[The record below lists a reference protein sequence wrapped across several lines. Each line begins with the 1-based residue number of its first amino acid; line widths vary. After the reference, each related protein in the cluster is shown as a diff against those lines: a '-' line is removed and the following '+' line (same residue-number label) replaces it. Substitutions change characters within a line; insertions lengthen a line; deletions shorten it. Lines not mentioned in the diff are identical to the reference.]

1 MTLVKSSGSSCRK
14 GKEAVYDPLVEQKTG
29 EEAMYSESDHSDE
42 EEAQRDP
49 DSECAPLID
58 P

>member
-1 MTLVKSSGSSCRK
+1 MTLEKGQSSSRCK
-14 GKEAVYDPLVEQKTG
+14 GKEVVSDAPVARNVG
-29 EEAMYSESDHSDE
+29 EEAIYSESDHFDL
-42 EEAQRDP
+42 EARCDP

>member
-1 MTLVKSSGSSCRK
+1 MTSTKGQGSSRHK
-14 GKEAVYDPLVEQKTG
+14 GKEVVTDDLATQDVGK
-29 EEAMYSESDHSDE
+29 EAIYSESDHFDL
-42 EEAQRDP
+42 EARCDP

>member
-1 MTLVKSSGSSCRK
+1 MALVKNSGSSHCK
-14 GKEAVYDPLVEQKTG
+14 GKEAVHDPLVEQKTG
-29 EEAMYSESDHSDE
+29 EEAVYSESDHFDE
-42 EEAQRDP
+42 EEGRRDP